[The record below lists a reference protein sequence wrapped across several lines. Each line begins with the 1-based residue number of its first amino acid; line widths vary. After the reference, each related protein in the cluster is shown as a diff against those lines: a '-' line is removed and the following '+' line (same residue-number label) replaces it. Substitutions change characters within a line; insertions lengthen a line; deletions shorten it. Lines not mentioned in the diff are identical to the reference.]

1 MKIRGQIK
9 DKVERKL
16 YNKRIRVGKDV
27 DASDDAQLKIGL
39 TGGIGSGKST
49 AARMFQKLGVI
60 MYYTDIRAKVFI
72 SKPEIQLAIT
82 EKLGDHLYKN
92 DHIQSQELAA
102 IIFNDPE
109 KLKWINDLMYPYVA
123 NEFIEWCEMWKDSVC
138 MIESAILIES
148 NSLNLDAIIVVVCP
162 EEDRIERAMKRD
174 GATREAIVARLKNQL
189 IDEERIEH
197 ADYVMH
203 NTGDTEFLEKQVLDI
218 FNKISGN

>member
-49 AARMFQKLGVI
+49 AARMFQKLGVM
-60 MYYTDIRAKVFI
+60 MYYTD
-72 SKPEIQLAIT
+72 IT